1 MDTVKYIALD
11 VHLACIVIVVM
22 SAAGRVL
29 LKNVIATSVPSI
41 QKFFKSLK
49 GRLVVTF
56 EEGTLSQWLYETIQP
71 LADQVVV
78 CNPRRNKLLSEG
90 SKSDRIDTRKLAD
103 LLRTGMLKAVY
114 HGQSGTGVLKELVRS
129 YDALVSDCN
138 RVMNRLKAVYRSR
151 GIKTAGRDV
160 YYERNR
166 EAWLCKIDRPAKRDR
181 AAVLYQQ
188 FDCLR
193 GLRREAKR
201 KMLLEARR
209 HSAWKILRTIPGLG
223 PIRVAIVIAIISTP
237 HRFRSKR
244 QLWKYCGLSVV
255 TKSSSDYYFVQ
266 QILKRSPKQPM
277 ARGLI
282 QEFNHLLKSVIK
294 SAASGAI
301 RKEPFRTFYELR
313 ISAGVPAEM
322 ARLIVA
328 RKIATLI
335 LVLWKRGVVFDSNC
349 LLRKA
354 A

>member
-1 MDTVKYIALD
+1 METIKYIALD

-22 SAAGRVL
+22 NAAGRVV
-29 LKNVIATSVPSI
+29 LKDVINTSVPAI

-49 GRLVVTF
+49 GRLIVTF
-56 EEGTLSQWLYETIQP
+56 EEGTLSQWLCETIQP
-71 LADQVVV
+71 LADQVIV

-90 SKSDRIDTRKLAD
+90 SKNDRIDTRKLAD
-103 LLRTGMLKAVY
+103 LLRTGMLKPVY
-114 HGQSGTGVLKELVRS
+114 HGQAGTGVLKELVRS
-129 YDALVSDCN
+129 YDALVGDTN

-151 GIKTAGRDV
+151 GIKTGGRDV
-160 YYERNR
+160 YYKRNR
-166 EAWLCKIDRPAKRDR
+166 EAWLDKIDRPAKQDR
-181 AAVLYQQ
+181 AAVLYRQ

-193 GLRREAKR
+193 DLRREAKR

-244 QLWKYCGLSVV
+244 QLWKYSGLSVV
-255 TKSSSDYYFVQ
+255 TESSSDYYFVQ
-266 QILKRSPKQPM
+266 QLLRRSSKQPM
-277 ARGLI
+277 TRGLTR
-282 QEFNHLLKSVIK
+282 EFNHLLKSVLK
-294 SAASGAI
+294 SASVDAI
-301 RKEPFRTFYELR
+301 RKEPFKTFYELR

-335 LVLWKRGVVFDSNC
+335 LVLWKRGVLFDGNC
-349 LLRKA
+349 LLKA